1 MNVSFWPEP
10 AACRVIDSGA
20 GDDPKRT
27 LALTENQVMRFGI
40 LLATMTMTL
49 MLSPTYAGDAKY
61 IMNFD
66 VEVLRWDGRN
76 DGSIQL
82 QGVHLTLDQPFHG
95 RDFGEHEYF
104 FTVSDVKDGKG
115 RLTIEFYEYESRK
128 KVSKV
133 ISEIV
138 AEVDFE
144 LGIPAVFEGKSD
156 TFGVDLAFS
165 IDQE

>member
-1 MNVSFWPEP
+1 V
-10 AACRVIDSGA
+10 A
-20 GDDPKRT
+20 GNDPKQP
-27 LALTENQVMRFGI
+27 LALTENQMMRFGI

-76 DGSIQL
+76 NGSIQL
-82 QGVHLTLDQPFHG
+82 QGVHLALDQPFHG